1 MFGFIK
7 KLFGTSTEVEKTAPV
22 APYKAEPAPVA
33 TPVVE
38 TQITDAVTQAPVPF
52 PVTKPKATP
61 KPKAATEKK
70 AVAKITPAKRGRKP
84 KAK

>member
-7 KLFGTSTEVEKTAPV
+7 KLFGTSTEVETAPV

-52 PVTKPKATP
+52 PVP